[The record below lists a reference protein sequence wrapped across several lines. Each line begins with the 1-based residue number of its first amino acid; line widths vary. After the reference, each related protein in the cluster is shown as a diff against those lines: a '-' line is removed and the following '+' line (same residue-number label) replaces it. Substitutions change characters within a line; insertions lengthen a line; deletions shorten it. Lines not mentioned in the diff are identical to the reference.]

1 MSLVLRRKLGHRRA
15 RVLAVA
21 LIAALALS
29 VGMAHSAM
37 GGHHMGEVV
46 AICLAIGAATVAVA
60 ATPRLGRPVP
70 NSVRPRL
77 RIDPSVRPAAPV
89 AVPQGLAR
97 GHPSVLQVFRR

>member
-77 RIDPSVRPAAPV
+77 RIDPSVRSAAPV